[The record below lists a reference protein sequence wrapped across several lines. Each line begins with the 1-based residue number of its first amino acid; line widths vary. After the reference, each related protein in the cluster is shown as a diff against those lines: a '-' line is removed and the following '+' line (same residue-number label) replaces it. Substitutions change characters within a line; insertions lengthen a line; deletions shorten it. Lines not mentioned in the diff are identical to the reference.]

1 MTQDAVQDAQKP
13 AEAGPPPR
21 RRRGRGRRPAAE
33 VRSDVL
39 DAAGGLLLD
48 AGMGSFTIEAVA
60 ERAGV
65 SKTTLYKWW
74 PSKGALAL
82 DGYFHAVESALAFP
96 DTGDLRADLTA
107 QLRAFVRILTL
118 TPAGRVI
125 AELIGQAQ
133 TDPELSAALLE
144 RYSGPRRDLA
154 VLRMLG
160 AQAEGRLRP
169 DVDPEVVV
177 DQLWGACY
185 HRLLLPNLPVDEDFA
200 DSLVANLWRGIGT

>member
-1 MTQDAVQDAQKP
+1 MQKRSEP
-13 AEAGPPPR
+13 EAAPGP
-21 RRRGRGRRPAAE
+21 RRGRGRRPADE
-33 VRSDVL
+33 VRADVL

-48 AGMGSFTIEAVA
+48 RGMATFTIEAVA

-65 SKTTLYKWW
+65 SKTTIYKWW

-82 DGYFHAVESALAFP
+82 DGYFHVVESALAFP
-96 DTGDLRADLTA
+96 DGDDLEADLTA
-107 QLRAFVRILTL
+107 QLHAFVRTVTE

-144 RYSGPRRDLA
+144 RYSGPRRELA
-154 VLRMLG
+154 VRRMRRAQTEGQLRG
-160 AQAEGRLRP
+160 
-169 DVDPEVVV
+169 DVDPEVLV

-185 HRLLLPNLPVDEDFA
+185 HRLLMPNLPVTEEFA
-200 DSLVANLWRGIGT
+200 TSLITNLLRGVRA

>member
-1 MTQDAVQDAQKP
+1 MTQDAAQGAQKP

-21 RRRGRGRRPAAE
+21 PRRGRGRRPAAE
-33 VRSDVL
+33 VRTDVL

-96 DTGDLRADLTA
+96 DTGDLRADLTT
-107 QLRAFVRILTL
+107 QLRAFVRILTR

-154 VLRMLG
+154 VRRMRA
-160 AQAEGRLRP
+160 AQAEGRLHP

-200 DSLVANLWRGIGT
+200 DSLVANLWRGIGI

>member
-13 AEAGPPPR
+13 AEAGPPPG

-107 QLRAFVRILTL
+107 QLRAFVRILTT

-154 VLRMLG
+154 VLRMRG

-200 DSLVANLWRGIGT
+200 DSLVANLWRGIGI

>member
-1 MTQDAVQDAQKP
+1 MQERSEL
-13 AEAGPPPR
+13 EAAPR
-21 RRRGRGRRPAAE
+21 PRRGRGRRPAGE
-33 VRSDVL
+33 VRADVL

-48 AGMGSFTIEAVA
+48 RGMGTFTIEAVA
-60 ERAGV
+60 GRAGV
-65 SKTTLYKWW
+65 SKTTIYKWW

-82 DGYFHAVESALAFP
+82 DGYFHVVEAVLAFP
-96 DTGDLRADLTA
+96 DSDDVEADLTT
-107 QLRAFVRILTL
+107 QLRAFVRILTE

-154 VLRMLG
+154 VRRMRR
-160 AQAEGRLRP
+160 AQAEGQLRA
-169 DVDPEVVV
+169 DVDPEVLV

-185 HRLLLPNLPVDEDFA
+185 HRLLMPILPVTEEFA
-200 DSLVANLWRGIGT
+200 TSLIANLLRGVRP

>member
-39 DAAGGLLLD
+39 EAAGGLLLD

>member
-154 VLRMLG
+154 VLRMRG

>member
-1 MTQDAVQDAQKP
+1 MQERSETPTAP
-13 AEAGPPPR
+13 GP
-21 RRRGRGRRPAAE
+21 RRGRGRRPAAE
-33 VRSDVL
+33 VRADAL
-39 DAAGGLLLD
+39 DAAGALLLD
-48 AGMGSFTIEAVA
+48 GGMAAFTFEAVA

-82 DGYFHAVESALAFP
+82 DGYFHAVESVLAFP
-96 DTGDLRADLTA
+96 DSDDIEADLTA
-107 QLRAFVRILTL
+107 QLRAFVRILTE

-144 RYSGPRRDLA
+144 RYSGPRRELA
-154 VLRMLG
+154 VRRMRR
-160 AQAEGRLRP
+160 AQAHGQLRA
-169 DVDPEVVV
+169 DVDPEVLV

-185 HRLLLPNLPVDEDFA
+185 HRLLMPSLPLTQDFA
-200 DSLVANLWRGIGT
+200 ASLVANLLPGVRA